1 VLLGYDTVRPII
13 QTNEVESA
21 ATADRSDIAA
31 SGGAYRLYVLWLLF
45 FVYVIHHLDRNILLL
60 LQEPI
65 GKEFALSDSQLG
77 MLTGIVYALP
87 FALAGIPFGALADRV
102 TRTRMVAILVVIWSG
117 FTAITGL
124 ARSFTGLIIARA
136 AIGAAEAGAPPCILS
151 ILSDTFPAKSRAS
164 VLSIIFMG
172 PFIGLLAGSSLGGA
186 AAAAFGWRGALFIAA
201 VPGMLLAL
209 LILLT
214 VREPA
219 RGTFD
224 SDASRKIAAPPIGEV
239 LRFAA
244 RHIRVRD
251 TILAMGLASVVSIG
265 VASWIPVLLIR
276 VYGLPLAKA
285 GFITALI
292 AGLPGAL
299 GSLSAGWIASRIARG
314 RDDQLLRLC
323 GTALGLAA
331 PLGCCGAWV
340 ASLPLAIAGFTL
352 WGFANT
358 MFIGPGHS
366 LYLNAAAPRMRGT
379 LSAVVV
385 IACNLVG
392 AGLGPL
398 LVGSISDLLRTT
410 GDSRP
415 LAHAMGLIALAGLV
429 SALLFL
435 RARAAAVRNPSSLGE
450 PESPAP

>member
-1 VLLGYDTVRPII
+1 MSTV
-13 QTNEVESA
+13 QSSA
-21 ATADRSDIAA
+21 AGLPESGNSSDAA
-31 SGGAYRLYVLWLLF
+31 TPGSGYRIYVLWLLF

-65 GKEFALSDSQLG
+65 GKEFGLSDGKLG
-77 MLTGIVYALP
+77 MLTGLVYALP

-102 TRTRMVAILVVIWSG
+102 TRTRMVAVLVVIWSG

-124 ARSFTGLIIARA
+124 ARGFTGLVVARA
-136 AIGAAEAGAPPCILS
+136 AIGAAEAGAPPNIMS
-151 ILSDTFPAKSRAS
+151 ILSDTFPATSRAS
-164 VLSIIFMG
+164 VLSILFMG
-172 PFIGLLAGSSLGGA
+172 PFIGLLAGSILGGA
-186 AAAAFGWRGALFIAA
+186 AAAAFGWRGAMFMAA
-201 VPGMLLAL
+201 VPGLLLAV

-214 VREPA
+214 VREPV

-224 SDASRKIAAPPIGEV
+224 SVTTRKLPAPPVGEV
-239 LRFAA
+239 VRFAA
-244 RHIRVRD
+244 GHVRVRD
-251 TILAMGLASVVSIG
+251 TILAMVTASIVSIG

-285 GFITALI
+285 GLFTALI

-299 GSLSAGWIASRIARG
+299 GSLSAGWIASRFGG

-323 GTALGLAA
+323 GAAVGVAA
-331 PLGCCGAWV
+331 PLGFFGAWV
-340 ASLPLAIAGFTL
+340 GSLPLAILGFAL

-358 MFIGPGHS
+358 MFVGPGHS

-385 IACNLVG
+385 ILCNLIG

-398 LVGSISDLLRTT
+398 LVGTISDLLHAAR
-410 GDSRP
+410 DARP
-415 LAHAMGLIALAGLV
+415 LAHAVGLLALAGLV
-429 SALLFL
+429 SSVLFL
-435 RARAAAVRNPSSLGE
+435 RAGAAAVRSRLAEQPSG
-450 PESPAP
+450 

>member
-1 VLLGYDTVRPII
+1 MRVAVLT
-13 QTNEVESA
+13 S
-21 ATADRSDIAA
+21 TAP
-31 SGGAYRLYVLWLLF
+31 SGKAYRLYVLWLLF

-65 GKEFALSDSQLG
+65 GKEFGLSDSKLG
-77 MLTGIVYALP
+77 MLTGVVYALP

-102 TRTRMVAILVVIWSG
+102 ARTRLVVILVVIWSG

-124 ARSFTGLIIARA
+124 ARSFTGLVVARA
-136 AIGAAEAGAPPCILS
+136 AIGAAEAGAPPSIMS

-164 VLSIIFMG
+164 VLSIVFMG
-172 PFIGLLAGSSLGGA
+172 PFIGLLGGSILGGA
-186 AAAAFGWRGALFIAA
+186 AAAAFGWRGAMFIAA
-201 VPGMLLAL
+201 VPGLLAAL

-214 VREPA
+214 VREPT
-219 RGTFD
+219 RGIFD
-224 SDASRKIAAPPIGEV
+224 SDASRKMPAPPIGEV
-239 LRFAA
+239 VNFAVS
-244 RHIRVRD
+244 HVRVRD
-251 TILAMGLASVVSIG
+251 TILAMVLASIVSIG

-276 VYGLPLAKA
+276 VYALPLAKA
-285 GFITALI
+285 GLFTALI

-299 GSLSAGWIASRIARG
+299 GSLCAGWIAARFGG

-323 GTALGLAA
+323 GTAVGMAA
-331 PLGCCGAWV
+331 PLGFFGAWV
-340 ASLPLAIAGFTL
+340 GSLPLAIVGFTL

-385 IACNLVG
+385 ILCNLVG

-398 LVGSISDLLRTT
+398 LWDRSAMCCMRPATHGRCRTRSDCSRSQVSCPLCFFCAPGPHRFAILLPGPTANR
-410 GDSRP
+410 
-415 LAHAMGLIALAGLV
+415 LK
-429 SALLFL
+429 
-435 RARAAAVRNPSSLGE
+435 
-450 PESPAP
+450 